1 LSISED
7 SNNKRI
13 SIDLPEELISKFD
26 QLRKEW
32 GFRSRGPVIEK
43 LLSELLE
50 EDDLLPKTEQKTL
63 DYNEKEKVNEYS
75 NYDEKSA
82 LVLIKSE
89 VEENINKIYEEN
101 INKNNQDYI
110 NKKNKENIEKPNLNI
125 NLPNFVSKRVKNLKK
140 SINIENTNHKLNDI
154 QINTIKENDLI
165 KCRIEIISHW
175 KKLYGTI
182 PNEHIIEASMDWF
195 CIDIWPNI
203 DGTEH
208 LPFTWSAANKLMSEL
223 CPCWVKQAP
232 SFELVILMIGVLEDP
247 FATSDLIN
255 RIPTLV
261 RRFVSRFKRKNKGNS
276 FEALDSTMTVHGA
289 LKLLELSTAA
299 GSAHT
304 LIKIREAYK
313 TKALETHPDSGGSTN
328 EMRKLN
334 EAYQLL
340 KNLYRK

>member
-1 LSISED
+1 MSISEN
-7 SNNKRI
+7 SNTKRI
-13 SIDLPEELISKFD
+13 SIDLPEELISRFD

-32 GFRSRGPVIEK
+32 GFRARGPVIEK
-43 LLSELLE
+43 LLTEILQ
-50 EDDLLPKTEQKTL
+50 EDDLLPKTQQQTL
-63 DYNEKEKVNEYS
+63 DYGEKENINEYS
-75 NYDEKSA
+75 NFHENSA

-89 VEENINKIYEEN
+89 FEEKTNNKSDKNIPV
-101 INKNNQDYI
+101 INN
-110 NKKNKENIEKPNLNI
+110 EVIEKPNLNI
-125 NLPNFVSKRVKNLKK
+125 NLPNFVGNKVKNLRR
-140 SINIENTNHKLNDI
+140 SINIEKTSHKLNDI
-154 QINTIKENDLI
+154 QIKTIKENDLI

-175 KKLYGTI
+175 KKLYGNI
-182 PNEHIIEASMDWF
+182 PNEHITEASMDWF
-195 CIDIWPNI
+195 SIDIWPNI

-223 CPCWVKQAP
+223 CPFWVKKAP
-232 SFELVILMIGVLEDP
+232 SLELVILMIGVLEDP
-247 FATSDLIN
+247 FATPDLIS

-276 FEALDSTMTVHGA
+276 FEALDSTMTIHGA
-289 LKLLELSTAA
+289 LKLLKLSTSA

-313 TKALETHPDSGGSTN
+313 TKALETHPDSGGSTD